1 MQKVAIMVDGG
12 FFVKRL
18 YSELGYLEADTA
30 AKFLMKYSL
39 SHWKSKGKNEESKT
53 LYRIFYYDC
62 LPSGK
67 KVFNPITRK
76 TVDLSKTELYSWMHN
91 FINTLRSQRKVALRL
106 GKLSDAHAGYYLSV
120 DTTKKL
126 IQGRIEELEEKHLQ
140 LKVEQ
145 KGVDM
150 KLGIDVASL
159 VLKQQV
165 DQIILISGDS
175 DFVPAAKLARREG
188 VDFVLDPLWA
198 HVSPDLFEHIDG
210 MKSHHFNQIKLN

>member
-1 MQKVAIMVDGG
+1 
-12 FFVKRL
+12 
-18 YSELGYLEADTA
+18 
-30 AKFLMKYSL
+30 MKYCL
-39 SHWKSKGKNEESKT
+39 SHLKSKGKNEESKT

-91 FINTLRSQRKVALRL
+91 FINTLRSQRKVALHL

-159 VLKQQV
+159 VLKKQV

-188 VDFVLDPLWA
+188 IDFVLDPLWA

>member
-18 YSELGYLEADTA
+18 YSELGYLEADPA
-30 AKFLMKYSL
+30 AKFLMKYCL
-39 SHWKSKGKNEESKT
+39 SHLKSKGKNEESKT

-159 VLKQQV
+159 VLKKQV